1 MAAHPEKEK
10 PMVAVDLKP
19 EDFGSFVQCAT
30 YNVVLIG
37 DSRVGKSTFIDL
49 QQVHTVT
56 SDDSPYRGTVLP
68 EVKTLFYHCKVPDR
82 KIVLNMLDTP
92 GLDEQPIDGVARPNE
107 KLKDLISGHIKE
119 RFTDLSLIL
128 ITIKKGGLTDGVIK
142 SVYDVMEYFGPK
154 YLPNMCLLITH
165 CDNMTAEREQA
176 YLNKLKEGKQLS
188 KFITAVQGRVLFTG
202 RNDSYGSTT
211 NELEFIQEQTR
222 RRSAFLSCI
231 LSSQK
236 INLKH
241 ATDLSDI
248 RPIDILESASTTNQI
263 ILTLGAQ
270 TKAELDSMRSLLQ
283 RLSQLHLVGEKA
295 ALRDRVVEQI
305 GTFIREKV
313 LTDSSDDEKAQA
325 QAYTM
330 AEIPLKA
337 KAEQMKQES
346 FQIKT
351 NLATVESTLRMLSLD
366 QQVRVIDHTGTELP
380 ILKLDEL
387 GF

>member
-1 MAAHPEKEK
+1 
-10 PMVAVDLKP
+10 
-19 EDFGSFVQCAT
+19 
-30 YNVVLIG
+30 
-37 DSRVGKSTFIDL
+37 
-49 QQVHTVT
+49 
-56 SDDSPYRGTVLP
+56 
-68 EVKTLFYHCKVPDR
+68 
-82 KIVLNMLDTP
+82 MLDTP
-92 GLDEQPIDGVARPNE
+92 GLDEQPVDGVARPNE

-165 CDNMTAEREQA
+165 CDNMTEEREIS

-188 KFITAVQGRVLFTG
+188 RFITAVKGRVLFTG
-202 RNDSYGSTT
+202 RNDSYGTT
-211 NELEFIQEQTR
+211 KTEVEFIKEQTR
-222 RRSAFLSCI
+222 RRSAFLTCI
-231 LSSQK
+231 LNSQK

-263 ILTLGAQ
+263 ILHLGAQ
-270 TKAELDSMRSLLQ
+270 TKVELDKIRSLLQ
-283 RLSQLHLVGEKA
+283 KLSQLNLVDEKA
-295 ALRDRVVEQI
+295 ALRDRVVEQF
-305 GTFIREKV
+305 GGFVREKN
-313 LTDSSDDEKAQA
+313 LTDANDEEKAQA
-325 QAYTM
+325 QSYTL

-346 FQIKT
+346 FQVKT

-366 QQVRVIDHTGTELP
+366 QQVRPADTCVAELP
-380 ILKLDEL
+380 TLKLDDL